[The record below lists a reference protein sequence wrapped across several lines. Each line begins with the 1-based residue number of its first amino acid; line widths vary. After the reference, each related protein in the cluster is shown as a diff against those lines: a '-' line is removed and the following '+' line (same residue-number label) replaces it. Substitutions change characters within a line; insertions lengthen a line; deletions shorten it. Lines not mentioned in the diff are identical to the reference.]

1 MEFVNQ
7 DGKFVHLHVHTE
19 YSMLDG
25 LTKISEL
32 VKKIKQ
38 DGMPAVALTDH
49 GVLYG
54 LYEFW
59 KACKTEGIKPIIGS
73 EIYLA
78 PTNRQLREDV
88 NGIKYYHLLLL
99 AKNEIGYHNLI
110 KIVTKAHLEGF
121 YYRPRADRELLEEYG
136 EGLICTSACSAGP
149 LSRHILSDQ
158 KDQSIEWLKFLKDL
172 YKDDFYLELQRH
184 GFAGTDDLKTADLSS
199 IPSEKIPMLHELSKI
214 NQQLKIW
221 SKEYDIPLIGTTD
234 AHYLNKEDEFTQEV
248 AFAIKDGKKLD
259 DPSRRLSY
267 HDTYVKTQTEMI
279 DVFSDVPEAV
289 ENTLKIAEKVE
300 FYEIGYDRVQPKY
313 AGLPKDKTAKEYLR
327 DLTLVGFAKKYND
340 VDGEL
345 LKRMDYELT
354 VIHDKG
360 YDDYF
365 LVVSDIMQWAR
376 SQDIIVGVRGSVAG
390 SLVAYCLDITN
401 IDPIKWELYFE
412 RFLNPQRPSPPDI
425 DMDIQDTRRDELI
438 KYVMEKYGAGSVSAI
453 STFGRLKT
461 RAAIKDVSRVMN
473 IDLKLA
479 EKLSSMVHIKFGK
492 VKNIKQMMIDDNE
505 FAAAVKTNPELIK
518 MVEVVTKM
526 QDQCRHVST
535 HACGHL
541 ITPNPIIEY
550 TPQQYEVGSSNR
562 IITQLESKPL
572 EELGLMKFDF
582 LGLKNL
588 SIMDNAIKLLK
599 KTKNIDV
606 DIYNVPEDDKLTFKL
621 FKEGNTTSIFQF
633 ESEGIKKYLRDL
645 NPENLEDLCFM
656 AAAYRPG
663 PMKYIPEYIACK
675 HGKKEP
681 EYLIPELEPILSKTY
696 GFAIY
701 QEQVI
706 RIAVDIAGY
715 TMGEADI
722 LRRAM
727 GKKIAEVMKAEEER
741 FVQGCVKQ
749 GYKESIGRKLFEF
762 MLPFADYG
770 FNKSHSAGYAVIAYW
785 NAYLK
790 AHYPME
796 YMCARLTSDMHM
808 PDKLTIALEEAK
820 HLKIPILP
828 PDINLSYSEFRP
840 EGANSIRFGLD
851 GIKNVGSNVVKEL
864 IDYRESNGRFTS
876 LDDLIINVKS
886 ANSRTIEALIKVNAC
901 KDFGNQAQLLEVYSE
916 ILGNRNQSNKN
927 IHQIG
932 IFESTDNANT
942 KVGIGATKLPAIIDV
957 TDGQKLHWEK
967 ELMGIYFTSHPIQS
981 VLDKFADKN
990 LPLISQNDFTE
1001 GSNVKGI
1008 CVIQRKKQITTRNGD
1023 PMCFITLEDINA
1035 QYDGVLF
1042 PRDFK
1047 TYENSIAEGNII
1059 YIEGKCNMRNGQVS
1073 VIVNSISVLAGNEV
1087 EIGEDAFDL
1096 VNNLKPQKIK
1106 MCTLCIHDSS
1116 TKEDLSQLRDIL
1128 SENAGKVLVII
1139 HIIDNGEIKRFKM
1152 RNLVDEKVLREV
1164 VSKMSMIERA
1174 DFSDIEKT

>member
-1 MEFVNQ
+1 MEFINQ
-7 DGKFVHLHVHTE
+7 DGKFVHLHVHSE

-25 LTKISEL
+25 LTKISQL
-32 VKKIKQ
+32 VKKVKE
-38 DGMPAVALTDH
+38 DGMPAIALTDH

-59 KACKTEGIKPIIGS
+59 KACKSEGIKPIIGS

-78 PTNRQLREDV
+78 PTNRQLREEVD
-88 NGIKYYHLLLL
+88 GIKYYHLILL

-121 YYRPRADRELLEEYG
+121 YYRPRADRELLEQYS
-136 EGLICTSACSAGP
+136 EGLICTSACAAGP
-149 LSRHILSDQ
+149 LSRHILADQ
-158 KDQSIEWLKFLKDL
+158 DKKSLEWLSYFRDL
-172 YKDDFYLELQRH
+172 YKDDFYLEIQRH
-184 GFAGTDDLKTADLSS
+184 GFAGTDDLKNYDLGD
-199 IPSEKIPMLHELSKI
+199 IPKEKVSMVYELSKI
-214 NQQLKIW
+214 NEKLKIW
-221 SKEYDIPLIGTTD
+221 SKEYNIPIVGTTD
-234 AHYLNKEDEFTQEV
+234 AHYLNKDDEFTQEV

-259 DPSRRLSY
+259 DPNRRLSY
-267 HDTYVKTQTEMI
+267 HQTYVKTQVEMQ
-279 DVFSDVPEAV
+279 DVFSDIPEALT
-289 ENTLKIAEKVE
+289 NTLDIANKVE
-300 FYEIGYDRVQPKY
+300 FYDIGYDRVQPKF
-313 AGLPKDKTAKEYLR
+313 ADLPDGKSAKQYLR
-327 DLTLVGFAKKYND
+327 DLTLIGFKNKYDPNNS
-340 VDGEL
+340 EL
-345 LKRMDYELT
+345 LQRMDYELD

-365 LVVSDIMQWAR
+365 LVVADIMQWAR
-376 SQDIIVGVRGSVAG
+376 SQGILVGVRGSVAG

-438 KYVMEKYGAGSVSAI
+438 NYVKQKYGDESVAAI

-492 VKNIKQMMIDDNE
+492 VKNINQMMIDDHE
-505 FAAAVKTNPELIK
+505 FAGVVKSNNQLLT
-518 MVEVVTKM
+518 MVDVVSKM
-526 QDQCRHVST
+526 QDLCRHVST

-550 TPQQYEVGSSNR
+550 TPLQFEIGGTNR
-562 IITQLESKPL
+562 VITQLESKPL
-572 EELGLMKFDF
+572 EEIGLMKFDF

-606 DIYNVPEDDKLTFKL
+606 DIYNLPEDDELTFKL

-727 GKKIAEVMKAEEER
+727 GKKIAEVMKSEEER

-762 MLPFADYG
+762 MMPFADYG

-796 YMCARLTSDMHM
+796 YMCARLTAVMDM
-808 PDKLTIALEEAK
+808 PDKLTVALEEAK

-828 PDINLSYSEFRP
+828 PDINLSYAEFRP
-840 EGANSIRFGLD
+840 EGENSIRFGLD

-864 IDYRESNGRFTS
+864 IEYREANGKFES

-901 KDFGNQAQLLEVYSE
+901 KDFGNQAQLLAIYSE
-916 ILGNRNQSNKN
+916 ILSKRNALNKATN
-927 IHQIG
+927 QIG
-932 IFESTDNANT
+932 IFEQTDATNQL
-942 KVGIGATKLPAIIDV
+942 KVSKTALPVLSDV
-957 TDGQKLHWEK
+957 TDGQKLQWEK
-967 ELMGIYFTSHPIQS
+967 DLMGIYFTSHPIQA
-981 VLDKFADKN
+981 VLDKLIDKN
-990 LPLISQNDFTE
+990 LPLISQNDFDE
-1001 GSNVKGI
+1001 GATVKGI
-1008 CVIQRKKQITTRNGD
+1008 CVIQRKKQITTKNGD
-1023 PMCFITLEDINA
+1023 PMCFLTIEDLNM
-1035 QYDGVLF
+1035 QYDAVLF
-1042 PRDFK
+1042 PKDFK
-1047 TYENSIAEGNII
+1047 KFEEFLSEGNII
-1059 YIEGKCNMRNGQVS
+1059 YVEGKSNMRNGQISIIINLLKVISDNQIELDQNS
-1073 VIVNSISVLAGNEV
+1073 VDTISA
-1087 EIGEDAFDL
+1087 I
-1096 VNNLKPQKIK
+1096 KPQKVK
-1106 MCTLCIHDSS
+1106 FCTLHVHESASKD
-1116 TKEDLSQLRDIL
+1116 DLSELRDIL
-1128 SENAGKVLVII
+1128 ATNVGKVTVILNI
-1139 HIIDNGEIKRFKM
+1139 FDHGELKKFKM
-1152 RNLVDEKVLREV
+1152 RNLVDEKILKETIA
-1164 VSKMSMIERA
+1164 KMSMIQRL
-1174 DFSDIEKT
+1174 DFTEVEKQ